1 MRVSGTLHGNGNAD
15 ISQLGALPERTTKT
29 MGKKTKKQITLLKER
44 LQKLKKAAAD
54 LRQQGNN
61 PRELEEFQS
70 QIVRVERELE
80 LTAQIYA
87 QK

>member
-1 MRVSGTLHGNGNAD
+1 MRVGGTRHRNDNAG
-15 ISQLGALPERTTKT
+15 ISQLSVLPVRTTKT

-80 LTAQIYA
+80 LTTQIYA

>member
-1 MRVSGTLHGNGNAD
+1 MRVAGVLYRTGNAGIPQ
-15 ISQLGALPERTTKT
+15 ISVLPLRTTKT

-44 LQKLKKAAAD
+44 LQRLKKVAAD

-61 PRELEEFQS
+61 PLELEELQS
-70 QIVRVERELE
+70 QIVRAERELE
-80 LTAQIYA
+80 LAAHIYV